1 MPGIKQSGQKTM
13 IKMNNRID
21 NAAVTLCRGGILLIN
36 GWILRVQEKSS
47 LEVVF
52 NMFNQYI
59 C

>member
-1 MPGIKQSGQKTM
+1 
-13 IKMNNRID
+13 MNNRID